1 MISRKRIGARSAGR
15 RTMRLIDDTGK
26 WDIPYEAVALRLE
39 KNKLYAYP
47 LNTNLVSKPIFL
59 KMFVNEKTGKECLW
73 AIHKAHMTGQFFYHF
88 SDSGKNEE
96 GEWIKKQM

>member
-1 MISRKRIGARSAGR
+1 
-15 RTMRLIDDTGK
+15 MRLIDDTGK

-59 KMFVNEKTGKECLW
+59 KMFVDEKTGKEYLW
-73 AIHKAHMTGQFFYHF
+73 SVRSAFQRGAMFYHF
-88 SDSGKNEE
+88 SEKEKDEE
-96 GEWIKKQM
+96 VEWRNNR